1 MENQSVQ
8 QILGATTFVRKM
20 AALAL
25 AMLAVFLLILS
36 VSALRSYH
44 YIGAGIQATNTISV
58 SGEGKVFAVPD
69 TATFSYTVSETA
81 ADVATAQAKATKA
94 GNAIIDYLKSASI
107 KDADIQTTDYSVNP
121 QYEYSST
128 VCTNTGYCPP
138 QKQTI
143 SGYQVSQTVTVKVRD
158 TSKSGDI
165 LSGVGTHGVSYVSG
179 LNFTVDDQ
187 KALEAQARDKAIADA
202 KTQAE
207 ALAKSLGVSIVRIT
221 GFSENS
227 GGYPVPMYAKMDMA
241 SGVSSA
247 GAVAPSIPVGQNTI
261 TSDVNITYEIR

>member
-1 MENQSVQ
+1 MEQQSVQ
-8 QILGATTFVRKM
+8 SILGATTLVRKM

-25 AMLAVFLLILS
+25 AMLAIFLLILS

-69 TATFSYTVSETA
+69 TATFSYTVSDTA
-81 ADVATAQAKATKA
+81 PDVATAQAKATKD
-94 GNAIIDYLKSASI
+94 GNAVIDYLKSASI

-128 VCTNTGYCPP
+128 ICTANGYCPP

-143 SGYQVSQTVTVKVRD
+143 SGYQVSQTVSVKVRD
-158 TSKSGDI
+158 TAQAGTI
-165 LSGVGTHGVSYVSG
+165 LSGVGTRGVSNVSG
-179 LNFTVDDQ
+179 LDFTVDDE

-227 GGYPVPMYAKMDMA
+227 GGYPVPMYAKADMA
-241 SGVSSA
+241 VSASGA
-247 GAVAPSIPVGQNTI
+247 GATAPSIPVGQNTI
-261 TSDVNITYEIR
+261 TSDVSVTYEIR